1 MMRFLVGAILP
12 FLLWG
17 ICQAEIVTVTAPTA
31 EVLNSPSPT
40 ISQTILQAP
49 RFYPLSIQGEKD
61 GYYRVRD
68 YQGLTGWI
76 KKSQVDNTM
85 GVVVEVARVNVRKGP
100 GTKHP
105 VVFKAYRG
113 VTFQVLDEQG
123 GWLEVKHESG
133 KRGWVSKP
141 LTWGR

>member
-1 MMRFLVGAILP
+1 MVKYMLGT
-12 FLLWG
+12 LLSFFALG
-17 ICQAEIVTVTAPTA
+17 ICHAEIVTVTAHTS
-31 EVLNSPSPT
+31 EILSDTSPT

-49 RFYPLSIQGEKD
+49 RYYPLSVQGEKN
-61 GYYRVRD
+61 GYFRVRD
-68 YQGLTGWI
+68 YEGRVGWI
-76 KKSQVDNTM
+76 QKSQVGNTK

-100 GTKHP
+100 GANHP

-113 VTFQVLDEQG
+113 VTFQVLDEQD

>member
-1 MMRFLVGAILP
+1 MRFLVGAVLP

-17 ICQAEIVTVTAPTA
+17 TCQAEIVTVTARTA
-31 EVLNSPSPT
+31 EVLNSPSTT

-49 RFYPLSIQGEKD
+49 RFYPLSVQGEKD

-68 YQGLTGWI
+68 YEGRVGWI
-76 KKSQVDNTM
+76 NKSQVDNTK
-85 GVVVEVARVNVRKGP
+85 GVVVEVRRVNVRKGP
-100 GTKHP
+100 GTNYP
-105 VVFKAYRG
+105 VVFKAFKG
-113 VTFQVLDEQG
+113 VAFQVLGERD

-133 KRGWVSKP
+133 QRGWVSKP